1 METKVAPILL
11 KTIQP
16 QSTQLKPL
24 PPLVAEKTPLSQLS
38 KLSDYEHFKPY
49 IRELTTRNNNPMS
62 SDNYQHIVL
71 IVQWIGVWRK
81 QLQRCCSKKG
91 TPTPD
96 KERVVVENWSRETL
110 TIYVDALERKRKAPT
125 GKTTNE
131 MMNLVLNQLVEREMS
146 HNQVNPSRTLSNYS
160 FRRVNNHKTLS
171 NHIGLWIEWQI
182 TMLELWRSVS
192 IFFHPTV
199 TTSTIKDH
207 FIEIVATLIELYE
220 PHLDDNI
227 VSLKWFKNSKS
238 LLTDTAFTKSSIQQ
252 TSQELQSISRGKY
265 YDARFFIEAKPFYQA
280 MCFVYI
286 LAGTEMTGQKRS
298 HEVAELF
305 CVDFIGQNGVALIFE
320 DMFVCNMDFMASIV
334 DQSNEIVGFKDH
346 RRSKNN

>member
-16 QSTQLKPL
+16 QSTSLKP
-24 PPLVAEKTPLSQLS
+24 PPTIEKTPLSQLS

-91 TPTPD
+91 LPSPD
-96 KERVVVENWSRETL
+96 KERAVVESWCQNSL
-110 TIYVDALERKRKAPT
+110 NIYVDALERKRKAPI
-125 GKTTNE
+125 GKTTSE
-131 MMNLVLNQLVEREMS
+131 MMNLVLNQLSEREMN
-146 HNQVNPSRTLSNYS
+146 HNQVNPSREISSYSFTRVHNHKSLSNY
-160 FRRVNNHKTLS
+160 
-171 NHIGLWIEWQI
+171 IGLWIEWQI
-182 TMLELWRSVS
+182 IMLELWRSVS
-192 IFFHPTV
+192 IYFHPTV
-199 TTSTIKDH
+199 TVSTIKDH

-220 PHLDDNI
+220 PYLDSDNI
-227 VSLKWFKNSKS
+227 ISLKWFKNSKS
-238 LLTDTAFTKSSIQQ
+238 LLTDTTFTKSCIQQ

-286 LAGTEMTGQKRS
+286 LASTEITGQKRS

-305 CVDFIGQNGVALIFE
+305 CVDFIGQNGVALIVE
-320 DMFVCNMDFMASIV
+320 DMFTSNMDFMASIV

-346 RRSKNN
+346 RRSKK